1 MTKQIEIYQSE
12 DGQTQIAL
20 KLEQDTLW
28 LSQAQLAELFSKD
41 VRTIN
46 EHIKNIFKSGELDRD
61 TTIRKFR
68 IVRKEGSREVK
79 RQIEHYNLDVAIS
92 VGYRVNSL
100 KGTQFR
106 IWATQRLKEYLVQ
119 GFTINQQRFNQ
130 NAKELEQA
138 IKLIEKAAKS
148 DELTKEAG
156 RGLVE
161 IVSRYTQTFLWLQR
175 YDEGLLET
183 PQGQTGG
190 QLPSI
195 SDAKAGL
202 QELKQ
207 QLIERGEATALF
219 ANPKDKGGL
228 DAILGNLEQ
237 SVFGEPAYPTIES
250 KAAHLLYFVV
260 MYRMYCMLWLH
271 GCRITAKNHPFSDGN
286 KRSGAFLFV
295 DFLHRNK
302 RLFNAE
308 NHPTINDTGLA
319 ALTLLV
325 AESDP
330 KQKDIIIKLIMNMLS
345 SDKS

>member
-183 PQGQTGG
+183 P
-190 QLPSI
+190 
-195 SDAKAGL
+195 
-202 QELKQ
+202 
-207 QLIERGEATALF
+207 
-219 ANPKDKGGL
+219 
-228 DAILGNLEQ
+228 
-237 SVFGEPAYPTIES
+237 
-250 KAAHLLYFVV
+250 
-260 MYRMYCMLWLH
+260 
-271 GCRITAKNHPFSDGN
+271 
-286 KRSGAFLFV
+286 
-295 DFLHRNK
+295 
-302 RLFNAE
+302 
-308 NHPTINDTGLA
+308 
-319 ALTLLV
+319 
-325 AESDP
+325 
-330 KQKDIIIKLIMNMLS
+330 
-345 SDKS
+345 